1 MHCRGG
7 DSVNKKQQHNKIT
20 PLSGNRPFS
29 ADIRRK
35 TMGLNRKRGRI
46 PNVIKEAAK
55 QAVDEGGIMAYHYA
69 CYECAWECDHDSEVY
84 KQQVEWDYP
93 LIDCIV
99 KEMKARGLW

>member
-1 MHCRGG
+1 
-7 DSVNKKQQHNKIT
+7 
-20 PLSGNRPFS
+20 
-29 ADIRRK
+29 
-35 TMGLNRKRGRI
+35 MGLNRKRGRI

-55 QAVDEGGIMAYHYA
+55 QAVDESGFMAYHYA
-69 CYECAWECDHDSEVY
+69 CYDCAWECDHDSEVY